1 MQCVILSIPA
11 ESSSERTIHSRRSA
25 SARQQAFTLVELLV
39 VIAII
44 GILIALLLPAVQAAR
59 EAARRSQCV
68 NNLKQLGIGLQ
79 NYHDVNRS
87 FPFGKGGTTGPG
99 PGIKY
104 GNANRVSGFIPLLP
118 YIEQV
123 ALYDVIRA
131 GNVAAGI
138 APLGPVGWGSWN
150 GGWNVNVPALQCP
163 SEITPLTIRA
173 TPGNPGQNN
182 YCFSRGDSIYNNRD
196 SVATRG
202 VFQFRDGVTIAQ
214 ILDGTS
220 NTIAMSERVRSLEQA
235 IGLNPLPTI
244 KEGTAIGLT
253 NLDTNPATN
262 PGICLLTANGPF
274 YSNPGQVK
282 CRFGVLWTDGQPE
295 RTGFTTVMP
304 PNSPSCTGDS
314 NVNADC
320 RSGVY
325 APSSFHPGGVNGVMC
340 DGSVRFLSDGINT
353 GNLGATEVSRG
364 PSPYGV
370 WGAMGSKAGGE
381 GAALGGTGVE
391 N

>member
-1 MQCVILSIPA
+1 MQRVILKILT
-11 ESSSERTIHSRRSA
+11 ESSSGSSIHPRSA
-25 SARQQAFTLVELLV
+25 SAPKRAFTLVELLV

-87 FPFGKGGTTGPG
+87 FPFAKGGTTGPG
-99 PGIKY
+99 PGILY

-138 APLGPVGWGSWN
+138 APLGPVGWGGWN
-150 GGWNVNVPALQCP
+150 GGWNVNVPTLQCP
-163 SEITPLTIRA
+163 SEITPLTARP
-173 TPGNPGQNN
+173 TPGSPGQNN
-182 YCFSRGDSIYNNRD
+182 YCFSRGDSIFNNRD
-196 SVATRG
+196 SAALRG
-202 VFQFRDGVTIAQ
+202 VFQFRDGVTLSQ
-214 ILDGTS
+214 IIDGTS
-220 NTIAMSERVRSLEQA
+220 NTIAMSERVRSVEQG
-235 IGLNPLPTI
+235 IGVNPKPTI

-262 PGICLLTANGPF
+262 PGICLTTANGAF
-274 YSNPGQVK
+274 YNNPGQVK

-295 RTGFTTVMP
+295 RTGFNTVMP
-304 PNSPSCTGDS
+304 PNAPSCTGDS

-353 GNLGATEVSRG
+353 GNLGAAEVSRG
-364 PSPYGV
+364 PSPYGI
-370 WGAMGSKAGGE
+370 WGAMGSKAGEE
-381 GAALGGTGVE
+381 GAALGGTGVD